1 MKINNYSHIKPII
14 LFLIIAIIHTLF
26 SVGFNF
32 SDVIVNWQD
41 MSQPLNPLLFLEKSL
56 YVWVNTFPWGIN
68 SWVTTYL
75 FYALPIYLINGVVDN
90 IVISINIFWIF
101 LQFTFLYS
109 YYLLFQNLFNNKIK
123 YGIYWSLLLYYSIN
137 TINILQFATVF
148 VDYAWFIWIPL
159 LFYSFRKFIFEKKN
173 SYILLFIFAEILLFR
188 PTSIFFIANLAI
200 LVYFILQIYLYI
212 KNKEDFQKLIRM
224 FSLGIVCILILILP
238 AFSLLLSAQR
248 FLDNSNF
255 QAYTSS
261 WLSRTYQDWYSLFR
275 VLRLNWCSTCHQDS
289 ASEFPNLVYFNY
301 TKIYN
306 NSPFYIL
313 ISLIPLL
320 VILSWLLYRREQKEK
335 NKYIPI
341 FLLVLILLFFA
352 KSINPPFASFNEYFR
367 QLPVFWIFFRSGAKY
382 FMFFAVPLII
392 FLWLQILQ
400 KNKNY
405 KKLAWLYIIAH
416 MILIYVIHSPTGTY
430 WKSTIP
436 DTYNW
441 IVKQINTLPNLT
453 NTLVLPIVNHR
464 LDGQMYYRDW
474 YAWSNRTKSL
484 SNSPLIYS
492 SSIFWSSEWYKEYF
506 TDISKGRNQIDNYD
520 AITQNMEKLWYS
532 YILVEK
538 NAISYPRIDI
548 TKPQATWEMIYSE
561 IIKRPESW
569 KIMYENE
576 DFALFE
582 WNEMYSIFRSD
593 NMKVKKNNPT
603 NYDINITIDDDTNL
617 DFLQSY
623 HPDWKLYL
631 RPYSE
636 ISCNT
641 SINYIKNQGEELSG
655 TWFIKSQDNFNVT
668 ECKSE
673 SIFYTWWEL
682 WRLQETS
689 VFSDSHTQLYNYAN
703 SWKLDKNFII
713 NNYSKEYYKLN
724 NDWTIDVRFNLYFKS
739 QSYFYILMLLSIATI
754 SFVVLWVVFTSII
767 WRKKLRKH
775 KNI

>member
-1 MKINNYSHIKPII
+1 MKINNYSNLKPII

-56 YVWVNTFPWGIN
+56 YIWVNTFPWGIN

-200 LVYFILQIYLYI
+200 LVYFVLQIYLYI
-212 KNKEDFQKLIRM
+212 KNKENFQKLIRM
-224 FSLGIVCILILILP
+224 FSLGIISILILILP
-238 AFSLLLSAQR
+238 AFSLYLSAQR

-275 VLRLNWCSTCHQDS
+275 VLRLNWCSTCHQDN

-320 VILSWLLYRREQKEK
+320 VVISWLLYRKEQGAK
-335 NKYIPI
+335 NNYIPI
-341 FLLVLILLFFA
+341 FLLVLVLLFFA

-382 FMFFAVPLII
+382 FMFFAVPLIV

-506 TDISKGRNQIDNYD
+506 TDISKRKNQVDNYD
-520 AITQNMEKLWYS
+520 AIIQNMKKLWYS

-538 NAISYPRIDI
+538 NAISYPRIDL

-593 NMKVKKNNPT
+593 NMNVKKNNPT
-603 NYDINITIDDDTNL
+603 NYDINIRIDDDTNL

-631 RPYSE
+631 EPYSE

-641 SINYIKNQGEELSG
+641 PINYIKNQGEELSD
-655 TWFIKSQDNFNVT
+655 TWFINTQDNFNVS

-673 SIFYTWWEL
+673 NIFYTWWEL
-682 WRLQETS
+682 WRLQEAP
-689 VFSDSHTQLYNYAN
+689 VFNDSHTQLYNYAN

-713 NNYSKEYYKLN
+713 NNYPQEYYKLN
-724 NDWTIDVRFNLYFKS
+724 NDWTIDIRINLYFKS
-739 QSYFYILMLLSIATI
+739 QSYFYILMLLSIATT
-754 SFVVLWVVFTSII
+754 SSVVLWVVFTSII
-767 WRKKLRKH
+767 WRKKLWKH